1 MHGHFLLVQLE
12 HEEEAVLGRI
22 TSMSSMGRLASGAG
36 EDYGIRAVADDRP
49 VPEDLREQ
57 YLKYKVNIRVLG
69 VIRLV
74 GGKLQYAA
82 SHRRLPHVGSKVAFL
97 ADDVLHEV
105 AGHNVSG
112 AEIGFFTLGEFIY
125 SGSDVRLSRE
135 DWMQVKTPAV
145 ITKFDVSHLSSRR
158 SFVFARAGFGK
169 SNLVKLLFSNLY
181 QAMPTVPKRGGKM
194 VPVGTM
200 IFDPDGEYFWPDDKG
215 RPGLCDVPHLVDKVV
230 VFTRKAGPS
239 PFYDSFVA
247 GDIKLDIRRLRPSD
261 VISIAVA
268 AEKQDQQNVAKLR
281 GMNSGDWAQLVDEIY
296 TNRNAT
302 DLAIVSRLLRLNPGQ
317 DAEAIAARSNMTRI
331 VAMLHDPGSQ
341 FMDML
346 LAALKEGKI
355 CIIDVSQIRGNQALV
370 LSGLLLQRVFDHNQE
385 EFTKAAPA
393 TIPTLA
399 VVEEAQAVLG
409 GNGGSSGEGPYV
421 AWVKEGRKYDLGA
434 VLITQQPGSISHEI
448 LSQGDN
454 WFIFHLLSAGDLKA
468 VKNVNAHFSDD
479 ILSTLLNEPI
489 PGHGVFWSSVGG
501 KSYPIPLRVLSFE
514 NAYKAADPAY
524 NKPPVSTFAAALKKR
539 FAAAIAA
546 AQAVVPPVIVPQPSS
561 VGDDTDHDSSRP
573 APEPDGGFGVVGGG
587 EAETPAVVDSPGDV
601 LAAYTSAAIQE
612 VTSNGELMGKIRSER
627 GIPWMGV
634 QTPLQEALPDV
645 LDDAERKNIAYGLV
659 VRFLNEAI
667 GQGKWR
673 TEKRPRVSGSGMTT
687 WIIGQQ

>member
-1 MHGHFLLVQLE
+1 
-12 HEEEAVLGRI
+12 
-22 TSMSSMGRLASGAG
+22 
-36 EDYGIRAVADDRP
+36 
-49 VPEDLREQ
+49 
-57 YLKYKVNIRVLG
+57 
-69 VIRLV
+69 
-74 GGKLQYAA
+74 
-82 SHRRLPHVGSKVAFL
+82 
-97 ADDVLHEV
+97 
-105 AGHNVSG
+105 
-112 AEIGFFTLGEFIY
+112 
-125 SGSDVRLSRE
+125 
-135 DWMQVKTPAV
+135 MQVKTPTV

-158 SFVFARAGFGK
+158 CFVFARAGFGK

-181 QAMPTVPKRGGKM
+181 QSTPTVAKRGGKL

-200 IFDPDGEYFWPDDKG
+200 IFDPDGEYFWPDDKS
-215 RPGLCDVPHLVDKVV
+215 RPGLCDVPHLIDKVV

-261 VISIAVA
+261 VISIAIA
-268 AEKQDQQNVAKLR
+268 AEKQDQQNVAKLK

-302 DLAIVSRLLRLNPGQ
+302 DLAIVNRLLRLNTGQ

-331 VAMLHDPGSQ
+331 VAMLHDPSSQ

-346 LAALKEGKI
+346 IAALKDGKI
-355 CIIDVSQIRGNQALV
+355 CVIDVSQIRGTQALV

-385 EFTKAAPA
+385 EFTKAAPE

-409 GNGGSSGEGPYV
+409 GNSGSSGEGPYV

-489 PGHGVFWSSVGG
+489 PGHGVFWSSAGG

-514 NAYKAADPAY
+514 NAYKAIDPAY
-524 NKPPVSTFAAALKKR
+524 DKPPANTFAAALKTR
-539 FAAAIAA
+539 FTAAIAA
-546 AQAVVPPVIVPQPSS
+546 AHAVAPPVVVPPPPAGGGIEIAQELTP
-561 VGDDTDHDSSRP
+561 TDS
-573 APEPDGGFGVVGGG
+573 GFGVAGGG
-587 EAETPAVVDSPGDV
+587 EAETPSVVDSLGDV
-601 LAAYTSAAIQE
+601 LAAYTAAAIQMVSGNE
-612 VTSNGELMGKIRSER
+612 ELMGRIRSER

-645 LDDAERKNIAYGLV
+645 LSDDTERKNIAYGLV
-659 VRFLNEAI
+659 RRFLDEAI
-667 GQGKWR
+667 GHGKWR
-673 TEKRPRVSGSGMTT
+673 TDKRPKVSGSGMTT
-687 WIIGQQ
+687 WIIGQG

>member
-1 MHGHFLLVQLE
+1 M
-12 HEEEAVLGRI
+12 
-22 TSMSSMGRLASGAG
+22 
-36 EDYGIRAVADDRP
+36 
-49 VPEDLREQ
+49 
-57 YLKYKVNIRVLG
+57 
-69 VIRLV
+69 
-74 GGKLQYAA
+74 
-82 SHRRLPHVGSKVAFL
+82 
-97 ADDVLHEV
+97 
-105 AGHNVSG
+105 
-112 AEIGFFTLGEFIY
+112 
-125 SGSDVRLSRE
+125 
-135 DWMQVKTPAV
+135 
-145 ITKFDVSHLSSRR
+145 
-158 SFVFARAGFGK
+158 
-169 SNLVKLLFSNLY
+169 
-181 QAMPTVPKRGGKM
+181 
-194 VPVGTM
+194 
-200 IFDPDGEYFWPDDKG
+200 
-215 RPGLCDVPHLVDKVV
+215 V

-239 PFYDSFVA
+239 PFYGSFVA

-261 VISIAVA
+261 VISIAIA

-296 TNRNAT
+296 VHRNAT
-302 DLAIVSRLLRLNPGQ
+302 DLAVVSRLLRLNHGQ
-317 DAEAIAARSNMTRI
+317 DAEALAARSNMTRI

-355 CIIDVSQIRGNQALV
+355 CVIDVSQIRGNQALV

-399 VVEEAQAVLG
+399 VVEEAQAVLSG
-409 GNGGSSGEGPYV
+409 SSGSSGEGPYV

-434 VLITQQPGSISHEI
+434 VLITQQPGSITHEI

-514 NAYKAADPAY
+514 SAYNAIDPEY
-524 NKPPVSTFAAALKKR
+524 NKPHANTFAAALKKR

-546 AQAVVPPVIVPQPSS
+546 AHAVAPTPSTVGGESANEPSGPPLEA
-561 VGDDTDHDSSRP
+561 DS
-573 APEPDGGFGVVGGG
+573 GFGVAGGG
-587 EAETPAVVDSPGDV
+587 EAETPEVVDSSGDV
-601 LAAYTSAAIQE
+601 LAAYTAAAIQK
-612 VTSNGELMGKIRSER
+612 VTGNSELMGRIMSEK

-634 QTPLQEALPDV
+634 QTPLQEALPDI
-645 LDDAERKNIAYGLV
+645 LEETERKDIAYGLV
-659 VRFLNEAI
+659 RRFLDEAI
-667 GQGKWR
+667 GHGKWH
-673 TEKRPRVSGSGMTT
+673 TEKRPKVSGSGVTT
-687 WIIGQQ
+687 WIIGQE